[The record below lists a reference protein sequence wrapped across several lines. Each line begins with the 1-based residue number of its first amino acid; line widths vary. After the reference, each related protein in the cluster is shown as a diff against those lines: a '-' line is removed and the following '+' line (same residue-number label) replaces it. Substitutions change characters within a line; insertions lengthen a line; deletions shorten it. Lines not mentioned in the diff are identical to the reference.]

1 MNNNKTRRWIKKILI
16 AAFAVW
22 TVFLAYKVKNP
33 KQHTKTSNEL
43 LRKQAIDFSLIDLTG
58 QKHTLSDYR
67 GKYVVL
73 NFFASWCSP
82 CREELPDFVKYA
94 NEHEDIVFLG
104 INMGEP
110 KDEVQELVT
119 EYKISFPI
127 LLDID
132 KKVANSYRV
141 NAIPITI
148 IVNPDGDVK
157 DVRTGK
163 IASPERYFDRQIY
176 NKELKTRK
184 KRTKK

>member
-1 MNNNKTRRWIKKILI
+1 MYWIKKILI
-16 AAFAVW
+16 VVFAVW
-22 TVFLAYKVKNP
+22 TVFIAYKVKNP
-33 KQHTKTSNEL
+33 KRHTKTSNEL
-43 LRKQAIDFSLIDLTG
+43 LRKQAIDFSLVDLTG

-73 NFFASWCSP
+73 NFFATWCSP

-110 KDEVQELVT
+110 KDEVQELVA
-119 EYKISFPI
+119 EYKITFSI

-132 KKVANSYRV
+132 KKVANLYRV

-148 IVNPDGDVK
+148 IVDPAGNVK
-157 DVRTGK
+157 DIRTGK
-163 IASPERYFDRQIY
+163 ITSPERYFDREIY
-176 NKELKTRK
+176 NKKFKYRK